1 MRISDWSSDVCS
13 SDLRWLT
20 PLEFTELLSVAQ
32 FLPGANVINLTIGIG
47 TRFAGL
53 AGGAA
58 AFAGLIFMPIV
69 IVMLLGMA
77 YGRYGDLPFV
87 AQGFR
92 GLSAAAAGLVVAMA
106 VQIAWPD
113 RKSTRLNSSH

>member
-69 IVMLLGMA
+69 IVMLMGMA

-87 AQGFR
+87 AKGFR
-92 GLSAAAAGLVVAMA
+92 GLSAAAEIGRWSCRERVG
-106 VQIAWPD
+106 P
-113 RKSTRLNSSH
+113 

>member
-1 MRISDWSSDVCS
+1 MLVEQK
-13 SDLRWLT
+13 RWLM

-92 GLSAAAAGLVVAMA
+92 GLSAAAARSEEHTTEL
-106 VQIAWPD
+106 Q
-113 RKSTRLNSSH
+113 